1 MVKRAVLLDLDGTL
15 IDTAPDIAAA
25 MNATL
30 AALDCGPLDLAR
42 IRSFIGEGI
51 AVLVRRSLAERM
63 ESSDVERALSA
74 AVADFERHY
83 EVTNG
88 KFSQLYPGVAEGVR
102 EMRTHGWKLGC
113 VTNKVSRFAEPLLER
128 FALLESMDVV
138 IGGDSTPAK
147 KPHPAPVL
155 EACRRLGVA
164 PADSVLIG
172 DSKHDAHAA
181 RAAGVAFLAVP
192 YGYGWVGDLGD
203 SIQVNTLK
211 DAAGLF
217 AKGV

>member
-30 AALDCGPLDLAR
+30 AALDCEPLDLAR

-63 ESSDVERALSA
+63 EPSDVERTLSA
-74 AVADFERHY
+74 AVAGFERHY
-83 EVTNG
+83 AVTNG

-102 EMRTHGWKLGC
+102 EMRAHGWKLGC
-113 VTNKVSRFAEPLLER
+113 VTNKGSRFAEPLLER

-155 EACRRLGVA
+155 EACRRLDVA
-164 PADSVLIG
+164 PADCVLIG
-172 DSKHDAHAA
+172 DSKHDSQAA

-192 YGYGWVGDLGD
+192 YGYGRVEDFGGTT
-203 SIQVNTLK
+203 QVSTLQ
-211 DAAGLF
+211 DAASLF
-217 AKGV
+217 AKEV